1 MQKRCDQKAN
11 TDRVSPLLGHQL
23 RSTPCQRL
31 LVQAIGMSQ
40 HKAVNN
46 ACAYVPTVGTMAEEA
61 PVREITAT
69 CGGLKA
75 STEV

>member
-1 MQKRCDQKAN
+1 M
-11 TDRVSPLLGHQL
+11 DRVSPLLGHQL

-40 HKAVNN
+40 HEAVNN
-46 ACAYVPTVGTMAEEA
+46 AYAYVPTVGTTAEKA
-61 PVREITAT
+61 PVGGITVT